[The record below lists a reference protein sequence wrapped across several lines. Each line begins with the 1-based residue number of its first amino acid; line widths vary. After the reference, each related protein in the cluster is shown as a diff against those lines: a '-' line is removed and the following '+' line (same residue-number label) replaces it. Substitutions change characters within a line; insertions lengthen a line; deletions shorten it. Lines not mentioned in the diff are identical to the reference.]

1 MQGRETAHSG
11 PRWLLIGA
19 EIVLSLGC
27 WGVRLSLLPASSRAP
42 GCWANLVPAF
52 IFGRPEPTMN
62 ANTDTPWWRHWS
74 IWVAL
79 ALAALAIFLPVF
91 R

>member
-1 MQGRETAHSG
+1 
-11 PRWLLIGA
+11 
-19 EIVLSLGC
+19 
-27 WGVRLSLLPASSRAP
+27 
-42 GCWANLVPAF
+42 
-52 IFGRPEPTMN
+52 MN

-79 ALAALAIFLPVF
+79 ALAALAIFLPVL